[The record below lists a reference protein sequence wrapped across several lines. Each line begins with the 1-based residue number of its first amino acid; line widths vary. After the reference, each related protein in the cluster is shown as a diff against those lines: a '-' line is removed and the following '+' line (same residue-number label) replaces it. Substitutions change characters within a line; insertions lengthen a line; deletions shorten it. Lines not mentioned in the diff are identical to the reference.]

1 MDRIDSNNFDTKIK
15 DIITNCIPACT
26 NIYFRVGYFYFSGFS
41 LIAKTIKDKNIKIL
55 IGLETDQVTENLITK
70 SKAEIQ
76 NDYFEKFLKFA
87 DKESNLENIDEQDA
101 YFIFEKKLRDG
112 SLEIRQQIKG
122 NHAKEY
128 LFEYDSKTAK
138 ITNSPGRTI
147 GGSMNW
153 SRSGLIS
160 QGETCYDIP
169 DKNIFEEA
177 SKSFLDEWSSSN
189 SVLLVNKDN
198 FHKFKEKVKKLNF
211 IQKPKPYLMFV
222 RVLNEYFKDRDE
234 GKIKFPK
241 QITNGK
247 YIDIKYQKDAIT
259 KAYEIVNEHNGALIA
274 DVVGLGKSIIAS
286 TVANNLDL
294 QTFVIC
300 PPHLKT
306 DWDDYLFEF
315 KVNKK
320 IFTTGKLNAALE
332 EAEKFDGQKL
342 IIIDEVHKFRNDET
356 EDYSKLFQLC
366 HGGNSGEP
374 NKILLLSATP
384 FNNHPKDTFSL
395 IKLFQIPGRSTLQT
409 VSNLSAYF
417 ENLTKNYNKLQSE
430 QRDLEKNNGKKKRSV
445 EEIDSDFSRMGEQIR
460 KMLTPIMIRRSRID
474 LENIKVYWD
483 DLLKLKMGIPKV
495 RDPVI
500 LDYDLKNLEEIYK
513 KTIKLISP
521 ISKENQYKCS
531 RYKPLTYIKPE
542 FMDEILTRG
551 GYDNEERNKGLPK
564 QQQNIADFM
573 KRLIV
578 RRFESSSHSFYKT
591 LKKIILSS
599 EIIINYYEK
608 LNFIPVYKKGEIPDC
623 EELFDYDTG
632 DNIDWKMD
640 SFETNNLDNI
650 KFDDIENLPKMKELV
665 SRGLWIIK
673 KEELK
678 ERYIDD
684 VKSDLEVLRGIKKEW
699 EIVETNNFNDPKI
712 FSFMERIKSQLKAEP
727 KRKIIVFSEFAD
739 TVEFVYKNMIKK
751 GFKVFSYTSKQAS
764 SKKIKDTIRDNF
776 DAGRPDKKEYDILI
790 ATDAISEGFNLHR
803 AGTIFNFDIPYN
815 PTRVVQRFGRI
826 NRINKKVFDYLNIY
840 NFFPTESGEKEINIG
855 RITGLKKMMFNSIF
869 GDDTRVL
876 TKDEDLQSYF
886 VDKFNEHF
894 KENESPETY
903 FENIIYNLRD
913 YERETILEAESISKR
928 VKCKRNKKDTKGGL
942 IVFSKKGNI
951 PRFEK
956 NNENDLSD
964 IDFLKMFEAD
974 KKEDHIDFERK
985 YEKIYE
991 EIKEKM
997 FTQDLIIAPGKNKKK
1012 LIEKIEKLKENS
1024 KFNNYLS
1031 LLLKVVK
1038 DLDALTPF
1046 QTKLILTS
1054 SHKTFDKNIFEVE
1067 KNIPEKL
1074 LKSLINN
1081 YNEIKSKKESLI
1093 IAQQINDGF

>member
-1 MDRIDSNNFDTKIK
+1 MERIDSKNFDTKIK
-15 DIITNCIPACT
+15 DIITNCIPACS

-41 LIAKTIKDKNIKIL
+41 LIANELKNKNVKIL
-55 IGLETDQVTENLITK
+55 IGLETDQTTQNLISK
-70 SKAEIQ
+70 SKEEIQ
-76 NDYFEKFLKFA
+76 NNYFENFIKFA
-87 DKESNLENIDEQDA
+87 DKESNLESIDEQDA

-128 LFEYDSKTAK
+128 IFEYNSSTAK
-138 ITNSPGRTI
+138 ITNTPGRTI

-153 SRSGLIS
+153 SKAGLWS

-169 DKNIFEEA
+169 DKNIFEQA
-177 SKSFLDEWSSSN
+177 SKDFFDQWNSSN

-211 IQKPKPYLMFV
+211 IQTPKPYLMFV
-222 RVLNEYFKDRDE
+222 RVLNEYFKDRDD
-234 GKIKFPK
+234 GKLRFPG

-247 YIDIKYQKDAIT
+247 YNDIKYQKDAIT
-259 KAYEIVNEHNGALIA
+259 KAYEIVNEHNGVLIA

-286 TVANNLDL
+286 TVANNLNL

-315 KVNKK
+315 DVNKK
-320 IFTTGKLNAALE
+320 IFTTGKLDAALE

-342 IIIDEVHKFRNDET
+342 IIIDEAHKFRNDET
-356 EDYSKLFQLC
+356 EDYLKLFQLC
-366 HGGNSGEP
+366 HEGSSGKP
-374 NKILLLSATP
+374 NKVLLLSATP

-409 VSNLSAYF
+409 VTNLSAYF
-417 ENLTKNYNKLQSE
+417 EILNSNYNKLKNE
-430 QRDLEKNNGKKKRSV
+430 QKDLEKIQRNKKRSAV
-445 EEIDSDFSRMGEQIR
+445 EIESDLFLMGEKIR

-483 DLLKLKMGIPKV
+483 DLQKLKMGIPEVK
-495 RDPVI
+495 DPII
-500 LDYDLKNLEEIYK
+500 LDYDLKNLEKIYK

-521 ISKENQYKCS
+521 ISEENQYKCS

-542 FMDEILTRG
+542 FMDEILIRG
-551 GYDNEERNKGLPK
+551 GYENDERKKGLPK

-578 RRFESSSHSFYKT
+578 RRFESSSYAFYKT
-591 LKKIILSS
+591 LKKIIYSS
-599 EIIINYYEK
+599 EVVISYYEK
-608 LNFIPVYKKGEIPDC
+608 LHCVPVYKKGEIPDC
-623 EELFDYDTG
+623 ETLFDHDTE
-632 DNIDWKMD
+632 DNIDKKID
-640 SFETNNLDNI
+640 NLETGNLDNI
-650 KFDDIENLPKMKELV
+650 KFDDIENLPRIKELV
-665 SRGLWIIK
+665 SKGLWIIK
-673 KEELK
+673 KEELD

-684 VKSDLEVLRGIKKEW
+684 LKSDLKVLIDIKKEW
-699 EIVETNNFNDPKI
+699 EIVEANDFNDPKVT
-712 FSFMERIKSQLKAEP
+712 SFMEIIKTQLKKEP
-727 KRKIIVFSEFAD
+727 KRKIVIFSEFAD
-739 TVEFVYKNMIKK
+739 TVEFIYKNMTKN

-764 SKKIKDTIRDNF
+764 NKKIKDTIRDNF
-776 DAGRPDKKEYDILI
+776 DAARTDKNEYDILV

-826 NRINKKVFDYLNIY
+826 NRINKKMFEYLYIY
-840 NFFPTESGEKEINIG
+840 NFFPTESGEKEINMG

-876 TKDEDLQSYF
+876 TKDEDLKSYF
-886 VDKFNEHF
+886 VDKFNEHY
-894 KENESPETY
+894 KESESPETY

-913 YERETILEAESISKR
+913 YEKETILEAESISKR
-928 VKCKRNKKDTKGGL
+928 VKCKRTKKDTKGGI

-964 IDFLKMFEAD
+964 IDFLKMFEAS
-974 KKEDHIDFERK
+974 KSENHVNFERK
-985 YEKIYE
+985 YEKIYQ
-991 EIKEKM
+991 EIKEKIFM
-997 FTQDLIIAPGKNKKK
+997 QEPIAAPGRIKKK
-1012 LIEKIEKLKENS
+1012 LIDKIEKLKENS
-1024 KFNNYLS
+1024 KFGNYLS

-1038 DLDALTPF
+1038 DLDALTTY
-1046 QTKLILTS
+1046 QSKLILS
-1054 SHKTFDKNIFEVE
+1054 ISHKTFDKNISEIE
-1067 KNIPEKL
+1067 KKIPEKIM
-1074 LKSLINN
+1074 KNLINN
-1081 YNEIKSKKESLI
+1081 YNEIRSKKESLI

>member
-1 MDRIDSNNFDTKIK
+1 MDRIDSKNFDTKIK

-41 LIAKTIKDKNIKIL
+41 LIAKTIKDKNVKIL
-55 IGLETDQVTENLITK
+55 IGLETDQVTENLVTK
-70 SKAEIQ
+70 SKLEIQ

-138 ITNSPGRTI
+138 ITNTPGRTI

-234 GKIKFPK
+234 GKLKFPK

-247 YIDIKYQKDAIT
+247 YNDIKYQKDAIT

-430 QRDLEKNNGKKKRSV
+430 QRDLDKNNGKKKRSV

-500 LDYDLKNLEEIYK
+500 LDYELKNLEEIYK

-623 EELFDYDTG
+623 EELFDFDTG
-632 DNIDWKMD
+632 DNIDGKMD
-640 SFETNNLDNI
+640 NFETSNLDNI

-665 SRGLWIIK
+665 SRGL
-673 KEELK
+673 
-678 ERYIDD
+678 
-684 VKSDLEVLRGIKKEW
+684 
-699 EIVETNNFNDPKI
+699 
-712 FSFMERIKSQLKAEP
+712 
-727 KRKIIVFSEFAD
+727 
-739 TVEFVYKNMIKK
+739 
-751 GFKVFSYTSKQAS
+751 
-764 SKKIKDTIRDNF
+764 
-776 DAGRPDKKEYDILI
+776 
-790 ATDAISEGFNLHR
+790 
-803 AGTIFNFDIPYN
+803 
-815 PTRVVQRFGRI
+815 
-826 NRINKKVFDYLNIY
+826 
-840 NFFPTESGEKEINIG
+840 
-855 RITGLKKMMFNSIF
+855 
-869 GDDTRVL
+869 
-876 TKDEDLQSYF
+876 
-886 VDKFNEHF
+886 
-894 KENESPETY
+894 
-903 FENIIYNLRD
+903 
-913 YERETILEAESISKR
+913 
-928 VKCKRNKKDTKGGL
+928 
-942 IVFSKKGNI
+942 
-951 PRFEK
+951 
-956 NNENDLSD
+956 
-964 IDFLKMFEAD
+964 
-974 KKEDHIDFERK
+974 
-985 YEKIYE
+985 
-991 EIKEKM
+991 
-997 FTQDLIIAPGKNKKK
+997 
-1012 LIEKIEKLKENS
+1012 
-1024 KFNNYLS
+1024 
-1031 LLLKVVK
+1031 
-1038 DLDALTPF
+1038 
-1046 QTKLILTS
+1046 
-1054 SHKTFDKNIFEVE
+1054 
-1067 KNIPEKL
+1067 
-1074 LKSLINN
+1074 
-1081 YNEIKSKKESLI
+1081 
-1093 IAQQINDGF
+1093 